1 MNFIKLYQLFTGL
14 VGKRMQGLYPHY
26 GLQRQI
32 QHIAGLLSLTLRLFK
47 VALSM
52 TNISERER
60 AKGNLEP
67 VTVCHIIFYNCNVI
81 GHI

>member
-14 VGKRMQGLYPHY
+14 AGKNAVPVPHY
-26 GLQRQI
+26 GFQRQI
-32 QHIAGLLSLTLRLFK
+32 QYIAGLLSLTLRLFK
-47 VALSM
+47 FALSVAD
-52 TNISERER
+52 ISERER

-67 VTVCHIIFYNCNVI
+67 VTACHIIFYNCNVI